1 MELLL
6 KVMPPRIVFFT
17 IWLLTIKN
25 RLSIIQLLHVHE
37 YAEFFF
43 FFKYT
48 SEITEKQ
55 GTLLIHTGKTNK
67 YLEMFW
73 KIKHFVVYVK

>member
-1 MELLL
+1 MYMNML
-6 KVMPPRIVFFT
+6 
-17 IWLLTIKN
+17 N
-25 RLSIIQLLHVHE
+25 
-37 YAEFFF
+37 FFF

>member
-25 RLSIIQLLHVHE
+25 RLSIIQLFHVHE
-37 YAEFFF
+37 YVEFFF
-43 FFKYT
+43 FKDT

-67 YLEMFW
+67 YLEMFQ
-73 KIKHFVVYVK
+73 KIKHFVVYVR